1 MTDKGRESIL
11 VIEIP
16 QKDQNLE
23 GVHENDL
30 KGIAIKKNRG
40 VLLLLFTVFT
50 TINLLCLRV

>member
-23 GVHENDL
+23 RVHENDL
-30 KGIAIKKNRG
+30 KGIAIKKIG
-40 VLLLLFTVFT
+40 GFYYYYLQSLLQ
-50 TINLLCLRV
+50 